1 MSVPQTGEAIGGPDR
16 AVIELRLI
24 GYTADLEHLVLV
36 EEGSNHERFRLVV
49 EPDLFATLDEVRRRR
64 READLPVGDM
74 AEFADRFGIDRE
86 TLEALLEEREVA
98 AAVDAEAGD
107 RSGPPERA
115 ERAGQAGQVGTAE
128 RTEQQ
133 EASGP
138 AGQGGRAE
146 RDGVSAGTAGEP
158 TDEPFSP
165 PAEAGP
171 ERTGREESAREEESG
186 EEPTPPGTQV
196 PGPEEDDGES
206 VVRVLDQ
213 EEAARRRRE
222 ARRDAERAEEH
233 EADEPTEET
242 EPLFEQR
249 AWGAWSVPVRE
260 SRGSGLGPGAPEE
273 TDREDTEQDT
283 EQDTGE
289 DVGGEP
295 VRVDDGG
302 RAETQARTGL
312 GEGEPRAPVPADG
325 PDGSGEAGGGPRAE
339 ADEEPG
345 EDRPGEAP
353 EEVEGP
359 EIEVPEVE
367 VPEVEVPV
375 VEVPAEDV
383 AVAGGPDEGAPG
395 QDVGVG
401 QVSSRRGGG
410 PPDEGE
416 ADGESETPAPS
427 GRSRPPRSSTPVSRL
442 TPAQIQARLRAGHG
456 VEEVAEEAGTE
467 RSWIE
472 RWLVPI
478 EAERSRILNEARSRR
493 LEHSDL
499 GMSDAPLGEAVTE
512 NLGHIDVDPSSITW
526 EVARRSKGSWR
537 VIVRYVQG
545 ERERQATWLYDP
557 GEHTLNPASPEAR
570 EVGFT
575 RHTGEG

>member
-1 MSVPQTGEAIGGPDR
+1 MSVPQTREAIGGPDF

-24 GYTADLEHLVLV
+24 GYTADLGHLVLV
-36 EEGSNHERFRLVV
+36 EEGANHERFRLVV

-86 TLEALLEEREVA
+86 TLEALLEERDA
-98 AAVDAEAGD
+98 AEPIDLDAGD
-107 RSGPPERA
+107 GTGGAGTDEPSSPPA
-115 ERAGQAGQVGTAE
+115 D
-128 RTEQQ
+128 
-133 EASGP
+133 
-138 AGQGGRAE
+138 AE
-146 RDGVSAGTAGEP
+146 RDG
-158 TDEPFSP
+158 
-165 PAEAGP
+165 
-171 ERTGREESAREEESG
+171 TGREESGEESG
-186 EEPTPPGTQV
+186 ESEEEPISPEAPVGAPG
-196 PGPEEDDGES
+196 EDDGES

-222 ARRDAERAEEH
+222 ARREAERAEE
-233 EADEPTEET
+233 AGVDEPAEES

-260 SRGSGLGPGAPEE
+260 SPGPDVGSGQPEGTARE
-273 TDREDTEQDT
+273 EPDDAGDREQAPTPA
-283 EQDTGE
+283 GE
-289 DVGGEP
+289 DVAPVESGGAVSVPAEEP
-295 VRVDDGG
+295 
-302 RAETQARTGL
+302 QA
-312 GEGEPRAPVPADG
+312 AVPADAPDRDG
-325 PDGSGEAGGGPRAE
+325 ASGTAPRPEPDDQLDDQPDGQ
-339 ADEEPG
+339 PG
-345 EDRPGEAP
+345 DQPGADRPGDSQ
-353 EEVEGP
+353 VG
-359 EIEVPEVE
+359 
-367 VPEVEVPV
+367 EVPV
-375 VEVPAEDV
+375 AGVPD
-383 AVAGGPDEGAPG
+383 AGVPVR
-395 QDVGVG
+395 DVGVG
-401 QVSSRRGGG
+401 RVSSRSGGAPPGGG
-410 PPDEGE
+410 GGAE
-416 ADGESETPAPS
+416 ESSAPTRT
-427 GRSRPPRSSTPVSRL
+427 GRRRPPRSSTPVSRL

-478 EAERSRILNEARSRR
+478 EAERSRILNEARGQR

-499 GMSDAPLGEAVTE
+499 GTSDAPLGEAVRE
-512 NLGHIDVDPSSITW
+512 NLGHIDVDASSITW

-575 RHTGEG
+575 RHAGEG